1 MYIYIYIFIYLFIC
15 IYLSIRL
22 FLYIDLY
29 YIYIA
34 SLPFALLRKVDMY
47 VQLILGVLITF
58 EVAAAAKAERHDSL
72 QSGIAERF

>member
-1 MYIYIYIFIYLFIC
+1 MYTYIHTYIYTH
-15 IYLSIRL
+15 
-22 FLYIDLY
+22 
-29 YIYIA
+29 IYIA